1 MSAGGSCG
9 KKTPEPHSR
18 KIRGFLNNWD
28 FSPQFSSSFRLD
40 FSGVSKYSGNCRV
53 LHKEHSLLFPQPPPT
68 APPIS
73 TDYLLLYMVCLSN
86 SLSRPL
92 PVSPHIPNGSRKY
105 TTSHLSMPSV
115 TAVVFVYVL
124 HLGCFLNPS

>member
-1 MSAGGSCG
+1 MG
-9 KKTPEPHSR
+9 KKPQSHILERSEVFLTTGIFPPNLVVPLDLTFLESVNIVATVGFFTRNTPFSFPSPH
-18 KIRGFLNNWD
+18 
-28 FSPQFSSSFRLD
+28 Q
-40 FSGVSKYSGNCRV
+40 
-53 LHKEHSLLFPQPPPT
+53 LLLQLVQT
-68 APPIS
+68 
-73 TDYLLLYMVCLSN
+73 TLLLYMVCLSN